1 MELLND
7 QLLSFAGNFHEHIT
21 FFAAGYTNVRDA
33 DLLGQMQA
41 AWNNFVTS
49 GQIWA
54 TLIGII
60 IGYMFKSLTSYG

>member
-7 QLLSFAGNFHEHIT
+7 QLFSLVSNLHEHIT
-21 FFAAGYTNVRDA
+21 FVASNYTNVRDA